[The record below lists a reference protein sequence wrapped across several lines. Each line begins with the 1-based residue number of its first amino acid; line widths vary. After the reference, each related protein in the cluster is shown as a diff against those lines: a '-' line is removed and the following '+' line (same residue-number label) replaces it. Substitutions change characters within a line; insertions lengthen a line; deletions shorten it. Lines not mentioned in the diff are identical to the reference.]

1 MNREAWRR
9 LPFNRDRAGWQLAL
23 SESLLKNLTVPTLYW
38 YQAAR
43 PALIL
48 GAGQKPEILDMAA
61 CRQAGFE
68 ILKRTSGGTL
78 VRAGSDL
85 LSLDVAL
92 PPQSRLANSD
102 VTLAYRWFA
111 ECWIA
116 ALARLG
122 VPARLVEPEAAR
134 NARQELETAPAET
147 KLVKLV
153 CFGTLSSYEVVDQ
166 SGRKLVGL
174 AQVKRRSGSLLQA
187 GIHLHWLAA
196 AFARSLDLTPPER
209 AHLTAELRQRAVGL
223 DELMAHRP
231 ALEEIVEAFEESLL
245 ENWPVELQEGAW
257 NVDELAQAQVL
268 EGEKFTDLSQ

>member
-9 LPFNRDRAGWQLAL
+9 LPFNRAGAGRQLAL

-38 YQAAR
+38 YQAAH

-48 GAGQKPEILDMAA
+48 GAAQKPEILDMAA
-61 CRQAGFE
+61 CRRAGFE
-68 ILKRTSGGTL
+68 IFKRTSGGTL
-78 VRAGSDL
+78 VLAGSDL
-85 LSLDVAL
+85 LSLDIAL
-92 PPQSRLANSD
+92 PPSSRLANSD

-111 ECWIA
+111 EGWIA

-122 VPARLVEPEAAR
+122 VAARLVEPEAAR
-134 NARQELETAPAET
+134 TTREALEAAPADT
-147 KLVKLV
+147 RLVKLI

-187 GIHLHWLAA
+187 GIHLNWPAA
-196 AFARSLDLTPPER
+196 DFGRSLALTPPEKEY
-209 AHLTAELRQRAVGL
+209 LTAELQQRAVGL
-223 DELMAHRP
+223 DELMHRCP
-231 ALEEIVEAFEESLL
+231 ALAEIVAAFEESLR

-257 NVDELAQAQVL
+257 SVAELEQAQLL
-268 EGEKFTDLSQ
+268 EKEKFTDLSQ